1 MLKSRE
7 KHPLTLGE
15 YSAGEPSISA
25 PRTTEPKQPCSLGS
39 SQVESAPGMI
49 APLLHQKSARN
60 LPEECG
66 LKLPKPVWPQ
76 NDSYSV

>member
-1 MLKSRE
+1 MDAEE

-25 PRTTEPKQPCSLGS
+25 PRTTVPKQPCSPGS
-39 SQVESAPGMI
+39 SQVELAPGKI
-49 APLLHQKSARN
+49 ALLLHQKSARN